1 MNAAD
6 LRFAAQ
12 MLRTLASAEQARL
25 AEDYQ
30 EHARLLDP
38 VDPIDV
44 MATAAMLEMEATCRG
59 GAPVVE
65 LQRPGLYSIKV
76 A

>member
-1 MNAAD
+1 MNVAE

-12 MLRTLASAEQARL
+12 MLRTLASAEHARL

-38 VDPIDV
+38 VDPIEV
-44 MATAAMLEMEATCRG
+44 MATAAMLEVEAMCREG
-59 GAPVVE
+59 GTPVLVRE
-65 LQRPGLYSIKV
+65 RLYSVKV